1 LISANNERN
10 TVEENVMT
18 SLRKFGLFCLAV
30 FSFLVGSAPAY
41 ADNYPSRLIRVVV
54 PWPAGGG
61 NDVLGRLIGQQ
72 MEKSLGQQ
80 VIIENKPGASGII
93 GAREVV
99 KAKPDGYTLL
109 LTSNSLTL
117 NAALRPERQQID
129 VLKDLEPIAVA
140 ATVAGIIV
148 VNPSV
153 PVHSI
158 RELVALAK
166 SKPGTLTA
174 GTSGVG
180 SPAYFLLKDFESRTG
195 IDVVE
200 VPYKGAPPL
209 MNALLG
215 GRITF
220 GIPNPAVVLP
230 QIQAGKVRALAIAS
244 TRRSPLLPD
253 LPTVEEAGIPGF
265 VDNHW
270 MGYFAPHGTPA
281 AIIDRLTRAIHDA
294 VAVPQV
300 AASLQK
306 TGITVDRSSNP
317 ASFAKLLKQD
327 LEQYRRLIKAAHITA
342 D

>member
-1 LISANNERN
+1 
-10 TVEENVMT
+10 MT
-18 SLRKFGLFCLAV
+18 SLRKYVFFCCFAFAFLA
-30 FSFLVGSAPAY
+30 SAAPAY
-41 ADNYPSRLIRVVV
+41 AGDYPSRLIRVVV

-80 VIIENKPGASGII
+80 VIVENKPGASGII
-93 GAREVV
+93 GARGVV

-117 NAALRPERQQID
+117 NAALRPKRLQFD

-140 ATVAGIIV
+140 GTVAGIIV

-166 SKPGTLTA
+166 AKPGTLNA

-215 GRITF
+215 GRIDF
-220 GIPNPAVVLP
+220 GIPNPAVAMP
-230 QIQAGKVRALAIAS
+230 QIKAGKVRALAIAS
-244 TRRSPLLPD
+244 AKRSPMLPD

-270 MGYFAPHGTPA
+270 MGYFAPRGTPA
-281 AIIDRLTRAIHDA
+281 AILDRLTTAIHDA

-306 TGITVDRSSNP
+306 TGITVDQSSNP
-317 ASFAKLLKQD
+317 ASFTKLLEQD

>member
-1 LISANNERN
+1 MTGLQRFGIFCFFALTFFAGSVSA
-10 TVEENVMT
+10 
-18 SLRKFGLFCLAV
+18 
-30 FSFLVGSAPAY
+30 SA
-41 ADNYPSRLIRVVV
+41 DTYPSRLITVVV
-54 PWPAGGG
+54 PWPAGGS
-61 NDVLGRLIGQQ
+61 NDVLGRVIGQQ
-72 MEKSLGQQ
+72 MEKSLGQR
-80 VIIENKPGASGII
+80 VIVENKPGASGII

-99 KAKPDGYTLL
+99 KAKPDGYILL

-117 NAALRPERQQID
+117 NAALRPKRLQFD

-140 ATVAGIIV
+140 GTVAGIIV

-158 RELVALAK
+158 KELVALAK
-166 SKPGTLTA
+166 AKPGTLTA

-215 GRITF
+215 GRIDF
-220 GIPNPAVVLP
+220 SIANPAVALP
-230 QIQAGKVRALAIAS
+230 QIKAGKVRALAVAS
-244 TRRSPLLPD
+244 AKRSPMLPD

-270 MGYFAPHGTPA
+270 MGYFAPRGTPA

-300 AASLQK
+300 AESLQK
-306 TGITVDRSSNP
+306 TAITVDRSSNP
-317 ASFAKLLKQD
+317 ASFMKLLKQD
-327 LEQYRRLIKAAHITA
+327 LEQYRQLIKAAHITTE
-342 D
+342 

>member
-1 LISANNERN
+1 
-10 TVEENVMT
+10 MT
-18 SLRKFGLFCLAV
+18 SLRKFIFFCCFAFAFFASTAL
-30 FSFLVGSAPAY
+30 SY
-41 ADNYPSRLIRVVV
+41 AGDYPSRLIRVVV

-80 VIIENKPGASGII
+80 VIVENKPGASGII

-153 PVHSI
+153 PAHSVK
-158 RELVALAK
+158 ELVALAK
-166 SKPGTLTA
+166 AKPGTLTA

-215 GRITF
+215 GRIDF
-220 GIPNPAVVLP
+220 SIANPAVALP
-230 QIQAGKVRALAIAS
+230 QIKAGKVRALAVAS
-244 TRRSPLLPD
+244 ARRSPTLPD

-270 MGYFAPHGTPA
+270 MGYFAPRGTPA
-281 AIIDRLTRAIHDA
+281 AIIDRLIMAIHDA
-294 VAVPQV
+294 VAVSQV

-306 TGITVDRSSNP
+306 TGIAVDRSSNP
-317 ASFAKLLKQD
+317 ASFTKLLKQD
-327 LEQYRRLIKAAHITA
+327 LEQYQRLIKAAHITA